1 MTKCDCAVIGA
12 GPGGYVAAL
21 RAARRGLNTVLIEKE
36 FLGGTCLNWGCI
48 PTKAL
53 LHVSELAWHMR
64 SAEKLGLGN
73 GKVDVDFSKAAA
85 FKDKV
90 VKDLRQG
97 VGGLLKQLKVQVIA
111 GTAKL
116 AGPKSITV
124 TDKAGK
130 TSTVQADNI
139 IIATGTQPAKLAGF
153 DFDGKKIINT
163 NDVLALTSLPKSIL
177 IVGGGIAGCE
187 FATMF
192 AEFGLQVTVVELLGS
207 LLPVLDAD
215 IGKLISRTFKEK
227 KIDVH
232 TSAKIAK
239 ITKSADGI
247 AAELADGKKL
257 NADCALIS
265 IGRTTNLASLGLES
279 AGVANDGKFI
289 KVDASCRTNV
299 PSIWAIG
306 EVSGATPLAHVAS
319 RMGVVA
325 AENIAGA
332 NMSEDFAV
340 VPFGVFTHPEIGV
353 VGLNEAQAAEKGLE
367 IKVAKFPLQASGIAR
382 AYNSTN
388 GFAKIIADKDT
399 GEILGAC
406 MVGPHAA
413 DVVQQ
418 VALAM
423 KTECTVEELIET
435 IHTHPTFS
443 EALAEA
449 GEAWLDQAIHS
460 V

>member
-1 MTKCDCAVIGA
+1 MTKYDCAIIGA
-12 GPGGYVAAL
+12 GPGGYIAAL
-21 RAARRGLNTVLIEKE
+21 RAARRGLNTVVIEKE
-36 FLGGTCLNWGCI
+36 YLGGTCLNWGCI

-53 LHVSELAWHMR
+53 LYVSELAWHMR
-64 SAEKLGLGN
+64 SADQLGLGT
-73 GKVDVDFSKAAA
+73 GKVDIDFSKAAA

-97 VGGLLKQLKVQVIA
+97 VGGLLKSLKVQVIS
-111 GTAKL
+111 GTARL
-116 AGPKSITV
+116 AGRNSITV
-124 TDKAGK
+124 TDQAGK
-130 TSTVQADNI
+130 TSTIQADNI

-153 DFDGKKIINT
+153 DFDGRKIINT
-163 NDVLALTSLPKSIL
+163 NDVLSLTSLPKSIL

-207 LLPVLDAD
+207 LLPALDAD
-215 IGKLISRTFKEK
+215 IGKLISRTFKDK

-232 TSAKIAK
+232 TSAKITK
-239 ITKSADGI
+239 ITKSASGI
-247 AAELADGKKL
+247 TAELQDGKKL
-257 NADCALIS
+257 KAECALIS

-289 KVDASCRTNV
+289 KVDAFCRTNV
-299 PSIWAIG
+299 PGIWAIG
-306 EVSGATPLAHVAS
+306 EVAGATPLAHVAS
-319 RMGVVA
+319 RMGIVA
-325 AENIAGA
+325 AENIAGHR
-332 NMSEDFAV
+332 MSEDFSV

-353 VGLNEAQAAEKGLE
+353 VGLNESQAAQKHLKV
-367 IKVAKFPLQASGIAR
+367 KVATFPLQASGIAR
-382 AYNSTN
+382 AYNSTT
-388 GFAKIIADKDT
+388 GFAKIIADRDT

-449 GEAWLDQAIHS
+449 GEAWLDQALHS